1 MLITYEYLRNMPD
14 TVGNY
19 QPLNKTQN
27 TLFGTP

>member
-14 TVGNY
+14 TVDTY